1 MLNQKYQQLCLD
13 WLNHTDKV
21 VNLISKFFLSVIHLP
36 NNMLSTKDNSIVFM
50 DEAIF
55 EIDDEARLPGLDDK
69 FANYVNNIFST
80 LLKNIAKKY
89 DYVSPEGSS
98 FGTPTELWQES
109 FECNGVLETDYSRKI
124 KEKILDKNYFGP
136 LVVCG
141 ESSSGKTTSTRLAL
155 ANENYIYIDM
165 ATLTIDQA
173 SFLTTLINLSDG
185 SGRTPVIIDNVQASP
200 SNLEW
205 IPGIFSLAE
214 KILQNTS
221 FLPIFLTW
229 PNAFEDVKKMYPK
242 YDAIFVDGNV
252 VTDTLINDN
261 NIKKYEDDIKRNC
274 RGDVLVTKR
283 FIDYTIKNEGKVPN
297 RIELAK
303 DIYLDSFSLETTDND
318 FLTKDENEALFI
330 LSSINQFEIYVEK
343 SFFKEPKLIAAI
355 EKLKSD
361 KHIRYYID
369 EELHTEYYSVGHR
382 SKAYFIYIYLKEIA
396 KDSSINRNERYISS
410 SYASADAKQI
420 TIDYLKEVGF
430 SEQLYFVL
438 QRLDLNKVNKTYS
451 HIWKRF
457 EKIKENFK
465 KQCEND
471 ATWGNNMASM
481 VFACCAVAAMKY
493 EPAFSNKL
501 KVIENE
507 ICSRWDVSSDN
518 KSLVFVGE
526 EMTAEMA
533 DFTDKIH
540 DRMLEDEKNR
550 SVASD
555 MLASKIDYSLFHHS
569 WLLGLL
575 LDEAGLSN
583 NRERI
588 DKLVTLALNMQEIDG
603 NFYPNRVSWVTAR
616 VILGLTD
623 CGYTYS
629 SNQIVK
635 DACDWL
641 ASEITNDI
649 TWEVND
655 MKSPG
660 WYSGTGTWN
669 SNEQITIM
677 NLVALL
683 SAQYPIYENELVK
696 TAVNEFID
704 NYKELDAHFKQT
716 GAFLDSMWIASLMS
730 KAKISSD
737 KYLHL
742 LLDITKIALDNW
754 DNATKGVIE
763 KDNESSDMAFL
774 AKELLDIIWKVLSDN
789 IGEIIG
795 GLDFAYKVEQKEKQ
809 FFISYRRDKG
819 DYYADDFYEVLNAK
833 FPDDVFLDKKDLNL
847 RPDENGFFEKIAE
860 AINGAK
866 FYILIL
872 TYESYERALE
882 QNYKK
887 EDDILYREIKTA
899 LERKKQKGFYIIPV
913 VMENKYFDNIHKI
926 KNICPEFYDMLMKVN
941 EQDAIVFDRNAS
953 SARELLVNKLLSKI
967 KSYI

>member
-1 MLNQKYQQLCLD
+1 MLSQKYQQLCLD

-21 VNLISKFFLSVIHLP
+21 VNLVFKSFLSIIHLP
-36 NNMLSTKDNSIVFM
+36 SDMLTTKDNSVVFM
-50 DEAIF
+50 EEIIF
-55 EIDDEARLPGLDDK
+55 EIDDETKLPGLDDA
-69 FANYVNNIFST
+69 FATYVNNIFST
-80 LLKNIAKKY
+80 LLKSIVRKLGY
-89 DYVSPEGSS
+89 TFQEDSY
-98 FGTPTELWQES
+98 FGIPAEIWQEG
-109 FECNGVLETDYSRKI
+109 FESDGVLETEYSRKI
-124 KEKILDKNYFGP
+124 KEKVLDKSYLGP
-136 LVVCG
+136 LVICG
-141 ESSSGKTTSTRLAL
+141 ESASGKTTSTRLAL
-155 ANENYIYIDM
+155 TNENYIYVDM

-173 SFLTTLINLSDG
+173 SFLTTLINLSK
-185 SGRTPVIIDNVQASP
+185 SNERTAVIIDNVQASP
-200 SNLEW
+200 NNLEW
-205 IPGIFSLAE
+205 IPNIISLAG
-214 KILQNTS
+214 KILKNVNY
-221 FLPIFLTW
+221 LPIFLTW
-229 PNAFEDVKKMYPK
+229 PNAFDDVKRIYPMY
-242 YDAIFVDGNV
+242 DVIFVDGNV
-252 VTDTLINDN
+252 VTDALINDG
-261 NIKKYEDDIKRNC
+261 NIKKYENDIKRNC

-303 DIYLDSFSLETTDND
+303 NIYLDSFSLESTNND
-318 FLTKDENEALFI
+318 FLSRDENEVLFI

-343 SFFKEPKLIAAI
+343 NFFREPRLIAAI
-355 EKLKSD
+355 EKLKSE
-361 KHIRYYID
+361 KHIKYYAD
-369 EELHTEYYSVGHR
+369 EELDTEYYSVGHR
-382 SKAYFIYIYLKEIA
+382 SKAYFIYIYLKEVA
-396 KDSSINRNERYISS
+396 KDSSVNRNDRYISS
-410 SYASADAKQI
+410 SYANADAKQI
-420 TIDYLKEVGF
+420 TINYLKEVGF

-451 HIWKRF
+451 QIWKRF

-493 EPAFSNKL
+493 EPAFSNQL
-501 KVIENE
+501 KVIEKE
-507 ICSRWDVSSDN
+507 IYSRWDVSGN
-518 KSLVFVGE
+518 GKSLAFVGE
-526 EMTAEMA
+526 TMTAEMS
-533 DFTDKIH
+533 DFTEKIAY
-540 DRMLEDEKNR
+540 RMQEDEEKR
-550 SVASD
+550 TIPSD
-555 MLASKIDYSLFHHS
+555 MLSSNIDYNLFHHS

-588 DKLVTLALNMQEIDG
+588 DKLVNLASNMQEIDG
-603 NFYPNRVSWVTAR
+603 NYYPRRVSWVTAR

-629 SNQIVK
+629 SSSIVK

-641 ASEITNDI
+641 AGEITNDI
-649 TWEVND
+649 TWKVPS

-704 NYKELDAHFKQT
+704 NYKELDIHFKQT
-716 GAFLDSMWIASLMS
+716 GEFLDSMWIASLMS
-730 KAKISSD
+730 KAKVSSE
-737 KYLHL
+737 KYLPL
-742 LLDITKIALDNW
+742 LLDITKIALDKW
-754 DNATKGVIE
+754 DDATKGVDE

-819 DYYADDFYEVLNAK
+819 DYYADDFYEVLNGR

-860 AINGAK
+860 AINGAR
-866 FYILIL
+866 FYILVL
-872 TYESYERALE
+872 TFESYERALE
-882 QNYKK
+882 ENYKK
-887 EDDILYREIKTA
+887 EEDILFREIKTA
-899 LERKKQKGFYIIPV
+899 LERKKQKDFYIIPV
-913 VMENKYFDNIHKI
+913 VMENKYFDNLHKI
-926 KNICPEFYDMLMKVN
+926 EDICPEFYNMLMKVN

-953 SARELLVNKLLSKI
+953 SARELLVNKLLNKI
-967 KSYI
+967 KSYM